1 MCHSSLSQTGRTNI
15 LSGKS
20 SNLVTYRR
28 EFITLSLWMQ
38 GFFGQL
44 ALGSSPPLQLHHET
58 EQLSQT
64 LSHLHCCSN
73 LVLDLN
79 CNRWPFISNDTNYKE
94 EGIKKNS
101 YMILNKVPLMMSHKY
116 NN

>member
-1 MCHSSLSQTGRTNI
+1 MCCSSLSQTGRTNI

-20 SNLVTYRR
+20 SNLVTYISSRK

-79 CNRWPFISNDTNYKE
+79 YNRWPFISNETKYKE
-94 EGIKKNS
+94 EGIKELIHDLK
-101 YMILNKVPLMMSHKY
+101 
-116 NN
+116 